1 MTLSKDQIKG
11 EVAKRWDYSSQRYDN
26 YHGHG
31 IKSDEEVAFW
41 KALFGRIIPGERLNV
56 LDVGCGT
63 GEISLLLAGMG
74 HRVVGI
80 DLSKKMLDRA
90 ASKAKAMAQAGHE
103 VDAKFMIGD
112 AESPPFENGSFDAI
126 VTRHVLWTLPNPQN
140 AVTGWK
146 RALKEGGTLGVID
159 GLWNDGS
166 LETRLRRKVGD
177 LLILIAERNDI
188 SRDSYSSELNSMLP
202 HSRGVSADT
211 VRAYMENSGLR
222 DIGTENLAD
231 LIEIQRRQMPFRYK
245 ISYKYNYYAVCG
257 TK

>member
-1 MTLSKDQIKG
+1 MTLSEDQIKG
-11 EVAKRWDYSSQRYDN
+11 EIAKRWDYSSQRYDA

-74 HRVVGI
+74 HRVTGI

-166 LETRLRRKVGD
+166 LETRLRRKVGN
-177 LLILIAERNDI
+177 LLILIVERNDI
-188 SRDSYSSELNSMLP
+188 SRDSYSPEMNATLP
-202 HSRGVSADT
+202 HSKGVSAAT
-211 VRAYMENSGLR
+211 VREYMEKAGLR

-231 LIEIQRRQMPFRYK
+231 LIEIQRRHMPFRYK
-245 ISYKYNYYAVCG
+245 ISYKYNYYAVYG

>member
-1 MTLSKDQIKG
+1 MTLSEDQIKG
-11 EVAKRWDYSSQRYDN
+11 EIAKRWDYSSQRYDD

-31 IKSDEEVAFW
+31 IKSDEEVTFW

-146 RALKEGGTLGVID
+146 RALKEGGTLAVID

-166 LETRLRRKVGD
+166 LETRLRRKVGE
-177 LLILIAERNDI
+177 LLILVFERNDI
-188 SRDSYSSELNSMLP
+188 SRDSYSPEMNATLP
-202 HSRGVSADT
+202 HSKGVSADT
-211 VRAYMENSGLR
+211 VRAYMENAGLR

-231 LIEIQRRQMPFRYK
+231 LIKIQRRHMPFRYK
-245 ISYKYNYYAVCG
+245 ISYKCDYYAIYG

>member
-1 MTLSKDQIKG
+1 MTLSEDQIKG
-11 EVAKRWDYSSQRYDN
+11 EIAKRWDYSSQRYDA

-41 KALFGRIIPGERLNV
+41 KALFGRISPGERLNV

-74 HRVVGI
+74 HRVTGI

-166 LETRLRRKVGD
+166 LETRLRRKVGN
-177 LLILIAERNDI
+177 LLILIVERNDI
-188 SRDSYSSELNSMLP
+188 SRDSYSPEMNATLP
-202 HSRGVSADT
+202 HSKGVSAAT
-211 VRAYMENSGLR
+211 VREYMEKAGLR

-231 LIEIQRRQMPFRYK
+231 LIEIQRRHMPFRYK
-245 ISYKYNYYAVCG
+245 ISYKYNYYAVYG